1 MTRLIHEISELT
13 REPGVVRAFVPTMG
27 ALHQGHLDLV
37 DASRSLVGKDGEVV
51 VSIFVNPTQFG
62 NATEVSKYPRTL
74 ESDLARC
81 EASGVDI
88 VFAPSVGEMYP
99 DGTQTSQYVSVQP
112 GPLGSIL
119 EGVDRPGHFAGML
132 TIVAKLLNL
141 VQPNFA
147 AFGEKDYQQLA
158 LISHMVQ
165 QLNFPVKVVG
175 VQTRRE
181 PDGLAMSS
189 RNAFLNPEQRTEA
202 ASISRAL
209 FAAQAVVG
217 NVDAKLSAARDLLSG
232 QIETSYLV
240 AMTSDLSRKLDG
252 TEIAIEGRILFAGL
266 LGSTRLIDNVPLGGV
281 NPNE

>member
-240 AMTSDLSRKLDG
+240 AMASDLSRKLDG

>member
-1 MTRLIHEISELT
+1 MTKLIHEVGELS

-37 DASRSLVGKDGEVV
+37 DASRALVGKDGEVV

-62 NATEVSKYPRTL
+62 QATDVAQYPRTL
-74 ESDLARC
+74 ASDLAQC

-88 VFAPSVGEMYP
+88 VFAPSVGDMYP
-99 DGTQTSQYVSVQP
+99 GGTQPSQYVSVQP

-119 EGVDRPGHFAGML
+119 EGVDRPGHFAGVL

-141 VQPNFA
+141 VQPDFA
-147 AFGEKDYQQLA
+147 TFGEKDYQQLV
-158 LISHMVQ
+158 LITQMVQ

-181 PDGLAMSS
+181 ADGLAMSS
-189 RNAFLNPEQRTEA
+189 RNTFLDPEQRTQA

-209 FAAQAVVG
+209 LAAQGTQG
-217 NVDAKLSAARDLLSG
+217 NIDAKLSATREALSG
-232 QIETSYLV
+232 GIKTSYLV
-240 AMTSDLSRKLDG
+240 AMASDLSRKLDG
-252 TEIAIEGRILFAGL
+252 TENVTQGRLLFAGL
-266 LGSTRLIDNVPLGGV
+266 LGSTRLIDNVTLGKV
-281 NPNE
+281 NSNE

>member
-1 MTRLIHEISELT
+1 MTKLIHDIGDLT

-37 DASRSLVGKDGEVV
+37 DASRALVGKDGEVV

-62 NATEVSKYPRTL
+62 NVTDVSQYPRTL
-74 ESDLARC
+74 ESDLAHC
-81 EASGVDI
+81 EANGVDI
-88 VFAPSVGEMYP
+88 VFVPSVDDMYP
-99 DGTQTSQYVSVQP
+99 GGTQTSQYVSVQP

-119 EGVDRPGHFAGML
+119 EGVDRPGHFAGVL
-132 TIVAKLLNL
+132 TIVAKLLNI

-147 AFGEKDYQQLA
+147 TFGEKDYQQLA
-158 LISHMVQ
+158 LISQMVQ

-189 RNAFLNPEQRTEA
+189 RNTFLNPEQRTQA

-209 FAAQAVVG
+209 FAAQGIEG
-217 NVDAKLSAARDLLSG
+217 NIDAKLSAALDLLSE
-232 QIETSYLV
+232 QIKTSYLV

-252 TEIAIEGRILFAGL
+252 TENVTQGRILFAGH
-266 LGSTRLIDNVPLGGV
+266 LGSTRLIDNMGIGK
-281 NPNE
+281 

>member
-1 MTRLIHEISELT
+1 MTKLIHDIGDLT

-37 DASRSLVGKDGEVV
+37 DASRALVGPGGEVI

-62 NATEVSKYPRTL
+62 SATDVSQYPRTL
-74 ESDLARC
+74 ESDFAQC

-88 VFAPSVGEMYP
+88 VFAPSVSQMYP
-99 DGTQTSQYVSVQP
+99 DGIESSQYVSVQP

-119 EGVDRPGHFAGML
+119 EGADRPGHFDGVL

-147 AFGEKDYQQLA
+147 TFGEKDYQQLA

-165 QLNFPVKVVG
+165 QLNFPVNVVG

-209 FAAQAVVG
+209 FAAQRVEG
-217 NVDAKLSAARDLLSG
+217 NIDAKLSAARDELSG
-232 QIETSYLV
+232 EIKTSYLV
-240 AMTSDLSRKLDG
+240 AMTPDLTRKLDG
-252 TEIAIEGRILFAGL
+252 TENATQGRILFAGL
-266 LGSTRLIDNVPLGGV
+266 LGSTRLIDNMTVGKV
-281 NPNE
+281 NSSE

>member
-51 VSIFVNPTQFG
+51 VSIFVNPTQFA

-74 ESDLARC
+74 ESDLAQC

-189 RNAFLNPEQRTEA
+189 RNTFLSPEQRTEA

-209 FAAQAVVG
+209 FAAQAVEG
-217 NVDAKLSAARDLLSG
+217 NIDAKLSAARDALSA
-232 QIETSYLV
+232 QITTSYLV
-240 AMTSDLSRKLDG
+240 AMTPDLSRELVG
-252 TEIAIEGRILFAGL
+252 TENATQGRILFAGL

>member
-1 MTRLIHEISELT
+1 MTKLIHDIGDLT
-13 REPGVVRAFVPTMG
+13 RELGVVRAFVPTMG

-37 DASRSLVGKDGEVV
+37 DASRALVGKDGEVV

-62 NATEVSKYPRTL
+62 NATDVSQYPRTL
-74 ESDLARC
+74 ESDLAHC
-81 EASGVDI
+81 EANGVDI
-88 VFAPSVGEMYP
+88 VFVPSVGDMYP
-99 DGTQTSQYVSVQP
+99 GGTQTSQYVSVQP

-119 EGVDRPGHFAGML
+119 EGVDRPGHFAGVL
-132 TIVAKLLNL
+132 TIVAKLLNI

-147 AFGEKDYQQLA
+147 TFGEKDYQQLA
-158 LISHMVQ
+158 LISQMVQ

-189 RNAFLNPEQRTEA
+189 RNTFLNPEQRTQA

-209 FAAQAVVG
+209 FAAQGIEG
-217 NVDAKLSAARDLLSG
+217 NIDAKLSAALDLLSE
-232 QIETSYLV
+232 QIKTSYLV

-252 TEIAIEGRILFAGL
+252 TENVTQGRILFAGH
-266 LGSTRLIDNVPLGGV
+266 LGSTRLIDNMGIGK
-281 NPNE
+281 

>member
-1 MTRLIHEISELT
+1 MTKLIHDIGDLT

-37 DASRSLVGKDGEVV
+37 DASRALVGPGGEVI

-62 NATEVSKYPRTL
+62 SATDVSQYPRTL
-74 ESDLARC
+74 ESDFAQC

-88 VFAPSVGEMYP
+88 VFAPSVSQMYP
-99 DGTQTSQYVSVQP
+99 DGIESSQYVSVQP

-119 EGVDRPGHFAGML
+119 EGADRPGHFAGVL

-189 RNAFLNPEQRTEA
+189 RNVFLNPEQRTEA

-209 FAAQAVVG
+209 FAAQRVEG
-217 NVDAKLSAARDLLSG
+217 NIDAKLSAARDELSG
-232 QIETSYLV
+232 EIKTSYLV
-240 AMTSDLSRKLDG
+240 AMTPDLTRKLDG
-252 TEIAIEGRILFAGL
+252 TENATQGRILFAGL
-266 LGSTRLIDNVPLGGV
+266 LGSTRLIDNMTVGKV
-281 NPNE
+281 NPSE

>member
-1 MTRLIHEISELT
+1 MTKLIHDIGDLT

-37 DASRSLVGKDGEVV
+37 DASRALVGKDGEVV

-62 NATEVSKYPRTL
+62 NATDVSQYPRTL
-74 ESDLARC
+74 ESDLAHC
-81 EASGVDI
+81 EANGVDI
-88 VFAPSVGEMYP
+88 VFVPSVDDMYP
-99 DGTQTSQYVSVQP
+99 GGTQTSQYVSVQP

-119 EGVDRPGHFAGML
+119 EGVDRPGHFAGVL
-132 TIVAKLLNL
+132 TIVAKLLNI

-147 AFGEKDYQQLA
+147 TFGEKDYQQLA
-158 LISHMVQ
+158 LISQMVQ

-189 RNAFLNPEQRTEA
+189 RNTFLNPEQRTQA

-209 FAAQAVVG
+209 FAAQGIEG
-217 NVDAKLSAARDLLSG
+217 NIDAKLSAALDLLSE
-232 QIETSYLV
+232 QIKTSYLV

-252 TEIAIEGRILFAGL
+252 TENVTQGRILFAGH
-266 LGSTRLIDNVPLGGV
+266 LGSTRLIDNMGIGK
-281 NPNE
+281 

>member
-266 LGSTRLIDNVPLGGV
+266 LGSTRLIDNVSLGGV

>member
-1 MTRLIHEISELT
+1 MTKLIHDIGELT

-37 DASRSLVGKDGEVV
+37 DASRALVGIDGEVV

-62 NATEVSKYPRTL
+62 HATEVSQYPRTL
-74 ESDLARC
+74 ESDLAQC

-88 VFAPSVGEMYP
+88 VFAPSVSEMYP
-99 DGTQTSQYVSVQP
+99 GGTQTSQYVSVQP
-112 GPLGSIL
+112 GPVGSIL
-119 EGVDRPGHFAGML
+119 EGVDRPGHFTGVL
-132 TIVAKLLNL
+132 TIVAKLLNI
-141 VQPNFA
+141 VQPNFTT
-147 AFGEKDYQQLA
+147 FGEKDYQQLA

-189 RNAFLNPEQRTEA
+189 RNTFLNPKQRAEA
-202 ASISRAL
+202 VSISRAL
-209 FAAQAVVG
+209 LAAQSVEG
-217 NVDAKLSAARDLLSG
+217 NIDAKLSAARDLLSE

-240 AMTSDLSRKLDG
+240 AMTPDLSRKLDG
-252 TEIAIEGRILFAGL
+252 TEITMEGRILFAGV
-266 LGSTRLIDNVPLGGV
+266 LGSTRLIDNMMIGKV
-281 NPNE
+281 NTNE

>member
-119 EGVDRPGHFAGML
+119 VGVDRPGHFAGML

-209 FAAQAVVG
+209 FAAQAGEG

>member
-1 MTRLIHEISELT
+1 MTKLIHEISDLT

-37 DASRSLVGKDGEVV
+37 DASRALVGTGGEVV

-74 ESDLARC
+74 ESDLAQC

-88 VFAPSVGEMYP
+88 VFAPGVSDMYP
-99 DGTQTSQYVSVQP
+99 DGIETSQYVSVQP

-119 EGVDRPGHFAGML
+119 EGADRPGHFAGML

-141 VQPNFA
+141 VQPNLA
-147 AFGEKDYQQLA
+147 TFGEKDYQQLA

-165 QLNFPVKVVG
+165 QLNFPVKVIG

-189 RNAFLNPEQRTEA
+189 RNAFLNPEQRVQA

-209 FAAQAVVG
+209 LAAQGTEG
-217 NVDAKLSAARDLLSG
+217 NIYAKLSAARDELSG
-232 QIETSYLV
+232 EIKTSYLV
-240 AMTSDLSRKLDG
+240 AMTPDLSRELVG
-252 TEIAIEGRILFAGL
+252 TENANEGRLLFAGL
-266 LGSTRLIDNVPLGGV
+266 LGSTRLIDNMTVAKV
-281 NPNE
+281 NPSE

>member
-1 MTRLIHEISELT
+1 MTKLIHDIGELT

-37 DASRSLVGKDGEVV
+37 DASRALVGKDGEVV

-62 NATEVSKYPRTL
+62 HATEVSQYPRTL
-74 ESDLARC
+74 ESDLAQC

-88 VFAPSVGEMYP
+88 VIAPSVSEMYP
-99 DGTQTSQYVSVQP
+99 GGTQTSQYVSVQP
-112 GPLGSIL
+112 GPVGSIL
-119 EGVDRPGHFAGML
+119 EGVDRPGHFAGVL
-132 TIVAKLLNL
+132 TIVAKLLNI

-147 AFGEKDYQQLA
+147 TFGEKDYQQLA

-189 RNAFLNPEQRTEA
+189 RNTFLNPKQRAEA
-202 ASISRAL
+202 VSISRAL
-209 FAAQAVVG
+209 FAAQSVEG
-217 NVDAKLSAARDLLSG
+217 NIDAKLSAARDLLSE

-240 AMTSDLSRKLDG
+240 AMTPDLSRKLDG
-252 TEIAIEGRILFAGL
+252 TEIAMEGRILFAGV
-266 LGSTRLIDNVPLGGV
+266 LGSTRLIDNMMIGK
-281 NPNE
+281 

>member
-1 MTRLIHEISELT
+1 MTKLIHDIGDLT

-37 DASRSLVGKDGEVV
+37 DASRALVGPGGQVI

-62 NATEVSKYPRTL
+62 NETDVSQYPRTL
-74 ESDLARC
+74 ESDFAQC

-88 VFAPSVGEMYP
+88 VFAPSVSEMYP
-99 DGTQTSQYVSVQP
+99 GGTQTSQYVSVQP

-189 RNAFLNPEQRTEA
+189 RNTFLSPEQRTEA

-209 FAAQAVVG
+209 FAAQAVEG
-217 NVDAKLSAARDLLSG
+217 NIDAKLSAARDALSA
-232 QIETSYLV
+232 QITTSYLV
-240 AMTSDLSRKLDG
+240 AMTPDLSRELVG
-252 TEIAIEGRILFAGL
+252 TENATQGRILFAGL

-281 NPNE
+281 NPDE

>member
-13 REPGVVRAFVPTMG
+13 RKPGVVRAFVPTMG

-37 DASRSLVGKDGEVV
+37 DASRTLVGTGGEVV

-74 ESDLARC
+74 ESDLAQC

-88 VFAPSVGEMYP
+88 VFAPSVSEMYP

-209 FAAQAVVG
+209 FTAQAVEG